1 MPGGN
6 GLMTEEKDMLAEGA
20 GEAAGA
26 GSGAGTVA
34 GAGAGMPAAA
44 AAPVTADVAAVSA
57 GSSAISGSSS
67 PAPSSVTFAASAAP
81 GSSAPVASAPAPS
94 PATPAAGEPSVPAAP
109 DPFSASEPR
118 KIEDVLA
125 AEGFY
130 LVPPVGVSMWPMLR
144 NRHDVIM
151 VVPAARELRRYDVA
165 LYRRGEKYVLHR
177 VVGRYENGSEKG
189 YVICGD
195 NCVTLEYIPREN
207 VLGVLSGFYR
217 DGHRIDCETSRGYHA
232 YSKLW
237 VALYPARKVCK
248 SASAAVRHVG
258 KRVLLACGLRKCKG
272 ADDVAV
278 GGAVD
283 GVAEASGSAGNAKRE
298 AGRKR

>member
-1 MPGGN
+1 MGF
-6 GLMTEEKDMLAEGA
+6 MTEEKDIYA
-20 GEAAGA
+20 GK
-26 GSGAGTVA
+26 
-34 GAGAGMPAAA
+34 AGMPAAA
-44 AAPVTADVAAVSA
+44 AAPVAAGVDSSVSARLSAGSGSPAPVAADVAAVP
-57 GSSAISGSSS
+57 AISGSSS
-67 PAPSSVTFAASAAP
+67 PEPSSVTFAASAAP
-81 GSSAPVASAPAPS
+81 GSSAP
-94 PATPAAGEPSVPAAP
+94 AAP
-109 DPFSASEPR
+109 DPSPASEPR

-130 LVPPVGVSMWPMLR
+130 LGPPVGVSMWPMLR
-144 NRHDVIM
+144 NRHDVMM

-177 VVGRYENGSEKG
+177 VVGHYENGSEKG

-217 DGHRIDCETSRGYHA
+217 DGRHIDCETSRGYHA

-237 VALYPARKVCK
+237 VALFPVRKVCK
-248 SASAAVRHVG
+248 SASAMVRRAG
-258 KRVLLACGLRKCKG
+258 KRVLFACGLRKCKG
-272 ADDVAV
+272 ADDVAL

-283 GVAEASGSAGNAKRE
+283 GVAAASGSADNTKRE
-298 AGRKR
+298 AGRK

>member
-1 MPGGN
+1 
-6 GLMTEEKDMLAEGA
+6 MTEEKDILA
-20 GEAAGA
+20 GE
-26 GSGAGTVA
+26 
-34 GAGAGMPAAA
+34 AGMPAAA
-44 AAPVTADVAAVSA
+44 AAPVAADVDSSVSA
-57 GSSAISGSSS
+57 SSGSSAPS
-67 PAPSSVTFAASAAP
+67 PSSVTLVASAASE
-81 GSSAPVASAPAPS
+81 SSVPAASAPAPS
-94 PATPAAGEPSVPAAP
+94 PA
-109 DPFSASEPR
+109 FEPR
-118 KIEDVLA
+118 KIEDVLV

-130 LVPPVGVSMWPMLR
+130 LGPPVGVSMWPMLR
-144 NRHDVIM
+144 NRHDVMM

-177 VVGRYENGSEKG
+177 VVGHYENGFEEG

-217 DGHRIDCETSRGYHA
+217 DGHRIDCEMSRGYHA

-237 VALYPARKVCK
+237 VALFPVRKVCK
-248 SASAAVRHVG
+248 GASAAVRHVG
-258 KRVLLACGLRKCKG
+258 KRLLLACGLRKCKG
-272 ADDVAV
+272 TDDVAV

-283 GVAEASGSAGNAKRE
+283 GVAAASGSAGNTKRE

>member
-1 MPGGN
+1 MGF
-6 GLMTEEKDMLAEGA
+6 MTEEKDIYADE
-20 GEAAGA
+20 
-26 GSGAGTVA
+26 A
-34 GAGAGMPAAA
+34 GAGASAGAGAAADAGAGAPAASVPS
-44 AAPVTADVAAVSA
+44 PVAFVA
-57 GSSAISGSSS
+57 SGSSLDC
-67 PAPSSVTFAASAAP
+67 A
-81 GSSAPVASAPAPS
+81 
-94 PATPAAGEPSVPAAP
+94 AAP
-109 DPFSASEPR
+109 DPSPAFEPR

-130 LVPPVGVSMWPMLR
+130 LGPPVGVSMWPMLR
-144 NRHDVIM
+144 NRHDVMM

-195 NCVTLEYIPREN
+195 NCVTLEYVPRDN

-217 DGHRIDCETSRGYHA
+217 DGHRIDCETSRGYHV

-237 VALYPARKVCK
+237 VALFPVRRVCK
-248 SASAAVRHVG
+248 GASAAVRHAG
-258 KRVLLACGLRKCKG
+258 KRVLSACGLRKCKG

-283 GVAEASGSAGNAKRE
+283 GVAAANGSAGNTKRE

>member
-1 MPGGN
+1 MGF
-6 GLMTEEKDMLAEGA
+6 MTEEKDIYA
-20 GEAAGA
+20 GK
-26 GSGAGTVA
+26 
-34 GAGAGMPAAA
+34 AGMPAAA
-44 AAPVTADVAAVSA
+44 AAPVAAGVDSSVSARLSAGSGSPAPVAADVAAVPS
-57 GSSAISGSSS
+57 ISGSSS
-67 PAPSSVTFAASAAP
+67 PEPSSVTFAASAAP
-81 GSSAPVASAPAPS
+81 GSSAP
-94 PATPAAGEPSVPAAP
+94 AAP
-109 DPFSASEPR
+109 DPSPASEPR

-130 LVPPVGVSMWPMLR
+130 LGPPVGVSMWPMLR
-144 NRHDVIM
+144 NRHDVMM

-177 VVGRYENGSEKG
+177 VVGHYENGSEKG

-217 DGHRIDCETSRGYHA
+217 DGRHIDCETSRGYHA

-237 VALYPARKVCK
+237 VALFPVRKVCK
-248 SASAAVRHVG
+248 SASAMVRRAG
-258 KRVLLACGLRKCKG
+258 KRVLFACGLRKCKG

-283 GVAEASGSAGNAKRE
+283 GVAAASGSADNTKRE
-298 AGRKR
+298 AGRK

>member
-6 GLMTEEKDMLAEGA
+6 GFMTDEKDISA
-20 GEAAGA
+20 GE
-26 GSGAGTVA
+26 
-34 GAGAGMPAAA
+34 AGMPAAA
-44 AAPVTADVAAVSA
+44 AAPVAADVDSSVSA
-57 GSSAISGSSS
+57 SSGSSAPS
-67 PAPSSVTFAASAAP
+67 PSSVTLVASAASE
-81 GSSAPVASAPAPS
+81 SSVPAASAPAPS
-94 PATPAAGEPSVPAAP
+94 PA
-109 DPFSASEPR
+109 FEPR

-125 AEGFY
+125 VEGFY
-130 LVPPVGVSMWPMLR
+130 LGPPVGVSMWPMLR
-144 NRHDVIM
+144 NRHDVMM

-177 VVGRYENGSEKG
+177 VVGHYENGSEKG

-195 NCVTLEYIPREN
+195 NCVTLEYIPCEN

-217 DGHRIDCETSRGYHA
+217 DGHRIDCGTSRGYHA

-237 VALYPARKVCK
+237 VALFPVRKVCK
-248 SASAAVRHVG
+248 GASAAVRHVG
-258 KRVLLACGLRKCKG
+258 KRLLLACGLRKCKG
-272 ADDVAV
+272 TDDVAV

-283 GVAEASGSAGNAKRE
+283 GVAAASGSAGNTKRE

>member
-1 MPGGN
+1 MGF
-6 GLMTEEKDMLAEGA
+6 MTEEKDIYA
-20 GEAAGA
+20 GK
-26 GSGAGTVA
+26 
-34 GAGAGMPAAA
+34 AGMPAAA
-44 AAPVTADVAAVSA
+44 AAPVAAGVDSSVSARLSAGSGSPAPVAADVAAVP
-57 GSSAISGSSS
+57 AISGSSS
-67 PAPSSVTFAASAAP
+67 PEPSSVTFAASAAP
-81 GSSAPVASAPAPS
+81 GSSAP
-94 PATPAAGEPSVPAAP
+94 AAP
-109 DPFSASEPR
+109 DPSPASEPR

-130 LVPPVGVSMWPMLR
+130 LGPPVGVSMWPMLR
-144 NRHDVIM
+144 NRHDVMM

-165 LYRRGEKYVLHR
+165 LYRRGEKYVLNR
-177 VVGRYENGSEKG
+177 VVGHYENGSEKG

-217 DGHRIDCETSRGYHA
+217 DGRHIDCETSRGYHA

-237 VALYPARKVCK
+237 VALFPVRKVCK
-248 SASAAVRHVG
+248 SASAMVRRAG
-258 KRVLLACGLRKCKG
+258 KRVLFACGLRKCKG

-283 GVAEASGSAGNAKRE
+283 GVAAASGSADNTKRE

>member
-1 MPGGN
+1 MGF
-6 GLMTEEKDMLAEGA
+6 MTEEKDIYA
-20 GEAAGA
+20 GK
-26 GSGAGTVA
+26 
-34 GAGAGMPAAA
+34 AGMPAAA
-44 AAPVTADVAAVSA
+44 AAPVAAGVDSSVSARLSAGSGSPAPVAADVAAVP
-57 GSSAISGSSS
+57 AISGSSS
-67 PAPSSVTFAASAAP
+67 PEPSSVTFAASAAP
-81 GSSAPVASAPAPS
+81 GSSAP
-94 PATPAAGEPSVPAAP
+94 AAP
-109 DPFSASEPR
+109 DPSPASEPR

-130 LVPPVGVSMWPMLR
+130 LGPPVGVSMWPMLR
-144 NRHDVIM
+144 NRHDVMM

-177 VVGRYENGSEKG
+177 VVGHYENGSEKG

-217 DGHRIDCETSRGYHA
+217 DGRHIDCETSRGYHA

-237 VALYPARKVCK
+237 VALFPVRKVCK
-248 SASAAVRHVG
+248 SASAMVRRAG
-258 KRVLLACGLRKCKG
+258 KRVLFACGLRKCKG
-272 ADDVAV
+272 ADDVAG

-283 GVAEASGSAGNAKRE
+283 GVAAASGSADNTKRE

>member
-1 MPGGN
+1 MGF
-6 GLMTEEKDMLAEGA
+6 MTEEKDIYA
-20 GEAAGA
+20 GK
-26 GSGAGTVA
+26 
-34 GAGAGMPAAA
+34 AGMPAAA
-44 AAPVTADVAAVSA
+44 AAPVAAGVDSSVSARLSAGSGSPAPVAADVAAVP
-57 GSSAISGSSS
+57 AISGSSS
-67 PAPSSVTFAASAAP
+67 PEPSSVTFAASAAP
-81 GSSAPVASAPAPS
+81 GSSAP
-94 PATPAAGEPSVPAAP
+94 AAP
-109 DPFSASEPR
+109 DPSPASEPR

-130 LVPPVGVSMWPMLR
+130 LGPPVGVSMWPMLR
-144 NRHDVIM
+144 NRHDVMM

-165 LYRRGEKYVLHR
+165 LYRRGETYVLHR
-177 VVGRYENGSEKG
+177 VVGHYENGSEKG

-217 DGHRIDCETSRGYHA
+217 DGRHIDCETSRGYHA

-237 VALYPARKVCK
+237 VALFPVRKVCK
-248 SASAAVRHVG
+248 SASAMVRRAG
-258 KRVLLACGLRKCKG
+258 KRVLFACGLRKCKG

-283 GVAEASGSAGNAKRE
+283 GVAAASGSADNTKRE

>member
-1 MPGGN
+1 MGF
-6 GLMTEEKDMLAEGA
+6 MTEEKDIYA
-20 GEAAGA
+20 GK
-26 GSGAGTVA
+26 
-34 GAGAGMPAAA
+34 AGMPAAA
-44 AAPVTADVAAVSA
+44 AAPVAAGVDSSVSARLSAGSGSPAPVAADVAAVP
-57 GSSAISGSSS
+57 AISGSSS
-67 PAPSSVTFAASAAP
+67 PEPSSVTFAASAAP
-81 GSSAPVASAPAPS
+81 GSSAP
-94 PATPAAGEPSVPAAP
+94 AAP
-109 DPFSASEPR
+109 DPSPASEPR

-130 LVPPVGVSMWPMLR
+130 LGPPVGVSMWPMLR
-144 NRHDVIM
+144 NRHDVMM

-177 VVGRYENGSEKG
+177 VVGHYENGSEKG

-217 DGHRIDCETSRGYHA
+217 DGRHIDCETSRGYHA

-237 VALYPARKVCK
+237 VALFPVRKVCK
-248 SASAAVRHVG
+248 SASAMVRRAG
-258 KRVLLACGLRKCKG
+258 KRVLFACGLRKCKG

-283 GVAEASGSAGNAKRE
+283 GVAAASGSADNTKRE
-298 AGRKR
+298 AGRK

>member
-6 GLMTEEKDMLAEGA
+6 GFMTEEKDIYA
-20 GEAAGA
+20 GEAGTDA
-26 GSGAGTVA
+26 GSGVGS
-34 GAGAGMPAAA
+34 P
-44 AAPVTADVAAVSA
+44 APVTADVDSSVSA
-57 GSSAISGSSS
+57 RPSASSGSSA
-67 PAPSSVTFAASAAP
+67 PAPSSVT
-81 GSSAPVASAPAPS
+81 PVASAASESSVSAVPAPAPS
-94 PATPAAGEPSVPAAP
+94 ATSASP
-109 DPFSASEPR
+109 ASEPR

-130 LVPPVGVSMWPMLR
+130 LGPPVGVSMWPMLR
-144 NRHDVIM
+144 NRHDVMM

-177 VVGRYENGSEKG
+177 VVGHYENGSEKG

-195 NCVTLEYIPREN
+195 NCVTLEYIPCEN

-237 VALYPARKVCK
+237 VALFPVRKVCK
-248 SASAAVRHVG
+248 GASAAVRRAG
-258 KRVLLACGLRKCKG
+258 KQVLLACGLRKCKG

-283 GVAEASGSAGNAKRE
+283 GVAAVSGSAGNTKRE
-298 AGRKR
+298 AGRK

>member
-6 GLMTEEKDMLAEGA
+6 GYMTEEKDIYA
-20 GEAAGA
+20 GK
-26 GSGAGTVA
+26 
-34 GAGAGMPAAA
+34 AGMPAAA
-44 AAPVTADVAAVSA
+44 AAPVAAGVDSSVSARLSAGSGSPAPVAADVAAVP
-57 GSSAISGSSS
+57 AISGSSS
-67 PAPSSVTFAASAAP
+67 PEPSSVTFAASAAP
-81 GSSAPVASAPAPS
+81 GSSAPAAPEPS
-94 PATPAAGEPSVPAAP
+94 P
-109 DPFSASEPR
+109 ASEPR

-130 LVPPVGVSMWPMLR
+130 LGPPVGVSMWPMLR
-144 NRHDVIM
+144 NRHDVMM

-177 VVGRYENGSEKG
+177 VVGHYENGSEKG

-217 DGHRIDCETSRGYHA
+217 DGRHIDCETSRGYHA

-237 VALYPARKVCK
+237 VALFPVRKVCK
-248 SASAAVRHVG
+248 SASAMVRRAG
-258 KRVLLACGLRKCKG
+258 KRVLFACGLRKCKG

-283 GVAEASGSAGNAKRE
+283 GVAAASGSADNTKRE
-298 AGRKR
+298 AGRK

>member
-1 MPGGN
+1 MGF
-6 GLMTEEKDMLAEGA
+6 MTEEKDIYA
-20 GEAAGA
+20 GK
-26 GSGAGTVA
+26 
-34 GAGAGMPAAA
+34 AGMPAAA
-44 AAPVTADVAAVSA
+44 AAPVAAGVDSSVSARLSAGSGSPAPVAADVAAVP
-57 GSSAISGSSS
+57 AISGSSS
-67 PAPSSVTFAASAAP
+67 PEPSSVTFAASAAP
-81 GSSAPVASAPAPS
+81 GSSAPATPDPS
-94 PATPAAGEPSVPAAP
+94 P
-109 DPFSASEPR
+109 ASEPR

-130 LVPPVGVSMWPMLR
+130 LGPPVGVSMWPMLR
-144 NRHDVIM
+144 NRHDVMM

-177 VVGRYENGSEKG
+177 VVGHYENGSEKG

-217 DGHRIDCETSRGYHA
+217 DGRHIDCETSRGYHA

-237 VALYPARKVCK
+237 VALFPVRKVCK
-248 SASAAVRHVG
+248 SASAMVRRAG
-258 KRVLLACGLRKCKG
+258 KRVLFACGLRKCKG

-283 GVAEASGSAGNAKRE
+283 GVAAASGSADNTKRE
-298 AGRKR
+298 AGRK

>member
-1 MPGGN
+1 MGF
-6 GLMTEEKDMLAEGA
+6 MTEEKDIYA
-20 GEAAGA
+20 GK
-26 GSGAGTVA
+26 
-34 GAGAGMPAAA
+34 AGMHAAA
-44 AAPVTADVAAVSA
+44 AAPVAAGVDSSVSARLSAGSGSPAPVAADVAAVP
-57 GSSAISGSSS
+57 AISGSSS
-67 PAPSSVTFAASAAP
+67 PEPSSVTFAASAAP
-81 GSSAPVASAPAPS
+81 GSSAP
-94 PATPAAGEPSVPAAP
+94 AAP
-109 DPFSASEPR
+109 DPSPASEPR

-130 LVPPVGVSMWPMLR
+130 LGPPVGVSMWPMLR
-144 NRHDVIM
+144 NRHDVMM

-177 VVGRYENGSEKG
+177 VVGHYENGSEKG

-217 DGHRIDCETSRGYHA
+217 DGRHIDCETSRGYHA

-237 VALYPARKVCK
+237 VALFPVRKVCK
-248 SASAAVRHVG
+248 SASAMVRRAG
-258 KRVLLACGLRKCKG
+258 KRVLFACGLRKCKG

-283 GVAEASGSAGNAKRE
+283 GVAAASGSADNTKRE
-298 AGRKR
+298 AGRK

>member
-1 MPGGN
+1 MGF
-6 GLMTEEKDMLAEGA
+6 MTEEKDIYA
-20 GEAAGA
+20 GK
-26 GSGAGTVA
+26 
-34 GAGAGMPAAA
+34 AGMPAAA
-44 AAPVTADVAAVSA
+44 AAPVAAGVDSSVSARLSAGSGSPAPVAADVAAVP
-57 GSSAISGSSS
+57 AISGSSS
-67 PAPSSVTFAASAAP
+67 PEPSSVTIAASAAP
-81 GSSAPVASAPAPS
+81 GSSAP
-94 PATPAAGEPSVPAAP
+94 AAP
-109 DPFSASEPR
+109 DPSPASEPR
-118 KIEDVLA
+118 KSEDVLA

-130 LVPPVGVSMWPMLR
+130 LGPPVGVSMWPMLR
-144 NRHDVIM
+144 NRHDVMM

-177 VVGRYENGSEKG
+177 VVGHYENGSEKG

-217 DGHRIDCETSRGYHA
+217 DGRHIDCETSRGYHA

-237 VALYPARKVCK
+237 VALFPVRKVCK
-248 SASAAVRHVG
+248 SASAMVRRAG
-258 KRVLLACGLRKCKG
+258 KRVLFACGLRKCKG

-283 GVAEASGSAGNAKRE
+283 GVAAASGSADNTKRE

>member
-1 MPGGN
+1 
-6 GLMTEEKDMLAEGA
+6 MTDEKDISAEGA
-20 GEAAGA
+20 AAGSGA
-26 GSGAGTVA
+26 GSGAGAVASASA
-34 GAGAGMPAAA
+34 GACL
-44 AAPVTADVAAVSA
+44 SA
-57 GSSAISGSSS
+57 
-67 PAPSSVTFAASAAP
+67 PAPSSV
-81 GSSAPVASAPAPS
+81 APVASAAPESLVSAASAPAPAPS
-94 PATPAAGEPSVPAAP
+94 
-109 DPFSASEPR
+109 SASGPR

-130 LVPPVGVSMWPMLR
+130 LGPPVGVSMWPMLR
-144 NRHDVIM
+144 NRHDVMM

-217 DGHRIDCETSRGYHA
+217 DGYRIDCETSRGYHA

-237 VALYPARKVCK
+237 VALFSVRKVCK
-248 SASAAVRHVG
+248 GASAAVRRAG
-258 KRVLLACGLRKCKG
+258 KRVLLACGLRKRKG
-272 ADDVAV
+272 TDDVAV

-283 GVAEASGSAGNAKRE
+283 GVAAASGSAGNTKRE

>member
-1 MPGGN
+1 MGF
-6 GLMTEEKDMLAEGA
+6 MTEEKDIYADK
-20 GEAAGA
+20 
-26 GSGAGTVA
+26 
-34 GAGAGMPAAA
+34 AGMPAAA
-44 AAPVTADVAAVSA
+44 AAPVAAGVDSSVSARLSAGSGSPAPVTADVAAVSA
-57 GSSAISGSSS
+57 GSSASPGSSA
-67 PAPSSVTFAASAAP
+67 PAPSSVAPVASAAP
-81 GSSAPVASAPAPS
+81 GSSAP
-94 PATPAAGEPSVPAAP
+94 AAP
-109 DPFSASEPR
+109 DPSPASEPR

-130 LVPPVGVSMWPMLR
+130 LGPPVGVSMWPMLR
-144 NRHDVIM
+144 NRHDVMM

-177 VVGRYENGSEKG
+177 VVGHYENGSEKG

-195 NCVTLEYIPREN
+195 NCATLEYIPREN

-217 DGHRIDCETSRGYHA
+217 DGRHIDCETSRGYHA

-237 VALYPARKVCK
+237 VALFPVRKVCK
-248 SASAAVRHVG
+248 SASAMVRRAG
-258 KRVLLACGLRKCKG
+258 KRVLFACGLRKCKG

-283 GVAEASGSAGNAKRE
+283 GVAAASGSADNTKRE

>member
-1 MPGGN
+1 MLGGS
-6 GLMTEEKDMLAEGA
+6 GFMTEEKDIYA
-20 GEAAGA
+20 GEAGA
-26 GSGAGTVA
+26 GSL
-34 GAGAGMPAAA
+34 
-44 AAPVTADVAAVSA
+44 APVAADVAAVSA
-57 GSSAISGSSS
+57 RPSASSGSSA
-67 PAPSSVTFAASAAP
+67 PAPSSAAPVASAAP
-81 GSSAPVASAPAPS
+81 ESLVSAASAPAPAPS
-94 PATPAAGEPSVPAAP
+94 PASG
-109 DPFSASEPR
+109 PR

-130 LVPPVGVSMWPMLR
+130 LGPPVGVSMWPMLR
-144 NRHDVIM
+144 NRHDVMM

-165 LYRRGEKYVLHR
+165 LYHRGEKYVLHR
-177 VVGRYENGSEKG
+177 VVGHYENGSEKG

-195 NCVTLEYIPREN
+195 NCVTLEYVPCDD

-217 DGHRIDCETSRGYHA
+217 DGHRIDCETSRGYHV

-237 VALYPARKVCK
+237 VALFPVRKVCK
-248 SASAAVRHVG
+248 GASAAVRHAG

-283 GVAEASGSAGNAKRE
+283 GVVAASGSAGNAKRE
-298 AGRKR
+298 VGRKR

>member
-1 MPGGN
+1 MGF
-6 GLMTEEKDMLAEGA
+6 MTEEKDIYA
-20 GEAAGA
+20 GK
-26 GSGAGTVA
+26 
-34 GAGAGMPAAA
+34 AGMPAAA
-44 AAPVTADVAAVSA
+44 AAPVAAGVDSSVSARLSAGSGSPAPVAADVAAVP
-57 GSSAISGSSS
+57 AISGSSS
-67 PAPSSVTFAASAAP
+67 PEPSSVTFAASAAP
-81 GSSAPVASAPAPS
+81 GSSAP
-94 PATPAAGEPSVPAAP
+94 AAP
-109 DPFSASEPR
+109 DPSPASEPR

-130 LVPPVGVSMWPMLR
+130 LGPPVGVSMWPMLR
-144 NRHDVIM
+144 NRHDVMM

-177 VVGRYENGSEKG
+177 VVGHYENGSEKG

-217 DGHRIDCETSRGYHA
+217 DGRHIDCETSRGYHA

-237 VALYPARKVCK
+237 VALFPVRKVCK
-248 SASAAVRHVG
+248 SASAMVRRAG
-258 KRVLLACGLRKCKG
+258 KRVLFACGLRKCKG

-283 GVAEASGSAGNAKRE
+283 GVAAASGSADNTKRE